1 MYKYYSVTI
10 EKTNCIYI
18 EKIYYT
24 DDIQK
29 IKDIENNIIGIDEID
44 ETYIQTAKNKGMNI
58 IDLSFVK
65 KIITK
70 QQIKKE
76 EKKEQKIIISEQ
88 NKEKI
93 QTMLDDVQKRA
104 RVRLVYYE
112 DIINACN
119 YIKRKFNIKKKDLSG
134 CIFSVDIHASTFS
147 RKYKG
152 TPETTI
158 FQLKVENSKWYL
170 IDCTRAECG
179 PIRIKTIVLSDTARD
194 AILKQYMYI

>member
-1 MYKYYSVTI
+1 M
-10 EKTNCIYI
+10 
-18 EKIYYT
+18 
-24 DDIQK
+24 
-29 IKDIENNIIGIDEID
+29 
-44 ETYIQTAKNKGMNI
+44 
-58 IDLSFVK
+58 
-65 KIITK
+65 
-70 QQIKKE
+70 
-76 EKKEQKIIISEQ
+76 KIIINEQ
-88 NKEKI
+88 NKYKI
-93 QTMLDDVQKRA
+93 QTVLDDVQKRA

-119 YIKRKFNIKKKDLSG
+119 YIKRNFNITKKALSG

-170 IDCTRAECG
+170 IDCMRSECG
-179 PIRIKTIVLSDTARD
+179 PTRIKTIVLSDTARD